1 MIENKSKNN
10 ISNRKILQQLLP
22 YFSPYKKETMLA
34 IIALGI
40 TSLMILCFGKAVKYI
55 IDIGFVKQNQ
65 SMLNLILFAFVVAIL
80 IMAIA
85 GYYRSFLINS
95 VAEKIIADI
104 RKKFIIILSES
115 QLNFSNIPKLVM

>member
-1 MIENKSKNN
+1 MIENKSKKN

-104 RKKFIIILSES
+104 RKKIYNHII
-115 QLNFSNIPKLVM
+115 